1 MEFSALECF
10 FFFWKLKTERN
21 IEAACQ
27 CSVVK
32 MVTHVAGSATPF
44 SYCSVGQVANRDAF
58 FDMLFVLMCM
68 HI

>member
-10 FFFWKLKTERN
+10 FFFWKLKREILRLRV
-21 IEAACQ
+21 
-27 CSVVK
+27 SVVWFK
-32 MVTHVAGSATPF
+32 MLTHVAGSATPF
-44 SYCSVGQVANRDAF
+44 SYCLVGQVANRDAF